1 MKDSDSELDDLR
13 NKNNLLNTTLA
24 ENNKLLVEKNKLLK
38 SLQSKNEAQ
47 RKFNL
52 VQAHYT
58 SALGAI
64 MGTMLWKT
72 SKAESAINTYISEV
86 T

>member
-13 NKNNLLNTTLA
+13 NKNNTLSADLA
-24 ENNKLLVEKNKLLK
+24 EKDKLLK

-47 RKFNL
+47 RKLSL
-52 VQAHYT
+52 VQASYT
-58 SALGAI
+58 AALGAI

-72 SKAESAINTYISEV
+72 SKTESAIDTYINEV